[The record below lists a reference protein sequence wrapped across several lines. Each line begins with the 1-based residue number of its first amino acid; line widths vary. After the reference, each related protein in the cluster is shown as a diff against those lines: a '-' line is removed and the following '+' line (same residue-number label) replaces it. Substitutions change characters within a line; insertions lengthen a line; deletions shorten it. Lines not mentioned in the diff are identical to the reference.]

1 MCKVCAA
8 VGLGLVVAG
17 IAFAAPV
24 KAADCSAD
32 VTAAFEKQR
41 KGKGYRTT
49 SLDQSP
55 QGLVSV
61 QIDYVAPDRMH
72 QTVRHPN
79 HSEPIETIAIGRWAW
94 ATMGGGWEE
103 LQPQFAQSVTAHVRE
118 ALVAPLPEVKGF
130 SCLGKVSFEGKEFVA
145 YRTSQQ
151 PPPATPPDRGPGAQP
166 AAETGAPPAS
176 ALART
181 VYVDTATG
189 LPMFNVVAD
198 AKPGSE
204 PVFKAAF
211 SYPADIK
218 IDAPIGEA
226 K

>member
-1 MCKVCAA
+1 MCKLCAA
-8 VGLGLVVAG
+8 LAVGVIGAGLT
-17 IAFAAPV
+17 FAAPA
-24 KAADCSAD
+24 KAADCAAE

-41 KGKGYRTT
+41 KAKGYRTT

-61 QIDYVAPDRMH
+61 QIDYAAPDRMH

-79 HSEPIETIAIGRWAW
+79 HAEPIETIAIGRWAW

-103 LQPQFAQSVTAHVRE
+103 LQPQFAQSVTAHVRD

-130 SCLGKVSFEGKEFVA
+130 SCLGKVSFEGKEYVA
-145 YRTSQQ
+145 YRSSEA
-151 PPPATPPDRGPGAQP
+151 PPVTPPDRGPGAATP
-166 AAETGAPPAS
+166 AAAS
-176 ALART
+176 AVLVRT
-181 VYVDTATG
+181 VYVDPANG

-211 SYPADIK
+211 SYPDDIK